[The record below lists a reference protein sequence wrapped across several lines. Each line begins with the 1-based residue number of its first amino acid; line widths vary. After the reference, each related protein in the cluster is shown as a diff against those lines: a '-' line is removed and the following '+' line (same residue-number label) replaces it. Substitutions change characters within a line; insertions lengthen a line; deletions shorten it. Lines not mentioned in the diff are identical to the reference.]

1 MCNSPYLFVM
11 ASWGGFRGGRSRG
24 RFSRE
29 PNNHRFGSSYSNETP
44 SQLVEMGIFQHPCE
58 NELVCKSTN
67 EKIPFFN
74 APIFLENKTQ
84 IGKVEEIFG
93 PITDVHFTIKPVE
106 GVLATSFGIGEKFF
120 IGTEKLLPL
129 ERFLPKPP
137 GSSSGSK
144 SGRTPQGIRKPSAF
158 GRGGRGGGRGR
169 GGGGGMGRGRGNFRG
184 SSPFHRGGR
193 GRRN

>member
-1 MCNSPYLFVM
+1 MSHW
-11 ASWGGFRGGRSRG
+11 SGFRGGRSRG

-29 PNNHRFGSSYSNETP
+29 PNSQRFGGSYNNDMP

-84 IGKVEEIFG
+84 VGKVEEIFG
-93 PITDVHFTIKPVE
+93 PITDVHFTVKPVE
-106 GVLATSFGIGEKFF
+106 GVLATSFGIGVKLY

-137 GSSSGSK
+137 GSQSGGK
-144 SGRTPQGIRKPSAF
+144 PQGIRKPNAF
-158 GRGGRGGGRGR
+158 GKGGRGGGGRGRGGRGGGGRGR
-169 GGGGGMGRGRGNFRG
+169 GGRGGRGGMGRGNTRGSPFQRRGN
-184 SSPFHRGGR
+184 

>member
-1 MCNSPYLFVM
+1 M
-11 ASWGGFRGGRSRG
+11 ANFARNGGFRGRASPGGRFFREANNNNNYRSR
-24 RFSRE
+24 
-29 PNNHRFGSSYSNETP
+29 NAYSETP

-93 PITDVHFTIKPVE
+93 PITDVHFTVKPVE
-106 GVLATSFGIGEKFF
+106 GVLATSFGVGDKFYIGS
-120 IGTEKLLPL
+120 EKLLPL

-137 GSSSGSK
+137 GSQ
-144 SGRTPQGIRKPSAF
+144 SGRKPQGIQKRNSF
-158 GRGGRGGGRGR
+158 GRGGQRGGGGMMGRGRGGGRG
-169 GGGGGMGRGRGNFRG
+169 GMGRSRG
-184 SSPFHRGGR
+184 SPFQRGGR
-193 GRRN
+193 GRRF

>member
-1 MCNSPYLFVM
+1 M
-11 ASWGGFRGGRSRG
+11 AQFGGGYRGGGGGGRGRSRG
-24 RFSRE
+24 ARFVPRGA
-29 PNNHRFGSSYSNETP
+29 NNHRVGSRYDETP
-44 SQLVEMGIFQHPCE
+44 SQLVEMGIFQHSCE

-106 GVLATSFGIGEKFF
+106 GTLATSFGVGEKFY

-137 GSSSGSK
+137 GSQNGGK
-144 SGRTPQGIRKPSAF
+144 PQGIRKPNSF
-158 GRGGRGGGRGR
+158 GRGGQRGGR
-169 GGGGGMGRGRGNFRG
+169 GGMGRGRGR
-184 SSPFHRGGR
+184 
-193 GRRN
+193 